1 MALTKGM
8 AATLKPSRRKKA
20 RRFMGSVDQISGL
33 YQAQSA
39 ALIGVGFQPV
49 VAAGTGRQPRRD
61 IKQVRPPPENMMDLI
76 GIPAAG
82 DMEAGTSDH
91 GTSLTA
97 GMEGQKFLP
106 QPVVF
111 PEIPGAL
118 G

>member
-1 MALTKGM
+1 
-8 AATLKPSRRKKA
+8 
-20 RRFMGSVDQISGL
+20 MGLVDQISGL

-39 ALIGVGFQPV
+39 GFIGVSFQPA
-49 VAAGTGRQPRRD
+49 VAARTGRQPRRD
-61 IKQVRPPPENMMDLI
+61 IKQVRSPPENMMDLI

-97 GMEGQKFLP
+97 GVKRKKFLP

-111 PEIPGAL
+111 PKIPGAL